1 MEELD
6 LMLSDME
13 SAAPLYRPTNFWES
27 GLASIVRDLRTNGF
41 ERFREHE
48 SARFFYV
55 PLHSMSIWQ
64 RRKRLVSL
72 VLAAMGTISKNSA
85 GRLREVISGTRRARE
100 EYRLFLAAN
109 PTAGLPLDVSESAVG
124 AGERFEVNGRLYSR
138 SFLNYLRGLTFLKKL
153 TNTDDVNSILEIGGG
168 YGTLGEILLKS
179 RPDGFYVDV
188 DIPPVAAVA
197 SYYLKQ
203 VFGEHAVLGYEQSR
217 DMQTI
222 DLDEL
227 RKSYRAVVL
236 CAWQLPR
243 VKGCV
248 DVFANFISFQEMEP
262 HVVANYVKVVQP
274 LVRKAVLLRNSV
286 RGKVVASKPGE
297 IGVLEQTTTND
308 IIRNFDQFELLGRD
322 SAVFGEENWKGTF
335 RSEVLCMQRA
345 SSNNGIE
352 SEEG

>member
-1 MEELD
+1 MDELD

-13 SAAPLYRPTNFWES
+13 AADPLYRPTNFWQS
-27 GLASIVRDLRTNGF
+27 GLASIVTDLRRHGF

-48 SARFFYV
+48 SAQFFYV
-55 PLHSMSIWQ
+55 PLHSRTIW
-64 RRKRLVSL
+64 RRQKWLVSL
-72 VLAAMGTISKNSA
+72 LLAVAGVIARSSA
-85 GRLREVISGTRRARE
+85 VKLREVMNGNRKARD
-100 EYRLFLAAN
+100 EYRLFRAAN
-109 PTAGLPLDVSESAVG
+109 PAAGLPLDVSESDIG
-124 AGERFEVNGRLYSR
+124 GGERFEVEGRLYSR

-153 TNTDDVNSILEIGGG
+153 TNTDDVRSILEIGGG

-203 VFGEHAVLGYEQSR
+203 VFGEHAVLSYEQSR
-217 DMQTI
+217 DMQVI

-243 VKGCV
+243 VKGHV

-262 HVVANYVKVVQP
+262 EVVANYVKVVQP

-297 IGVLEQTTTND
+297 IGVFEPTTTD
-308 IIRNFDQFELLGRD
+308 HIIRNFDQFELLGRD
-322 SAVFGEENWKGTF
+322 SAIFGEENPRANF
-335 RSEVLCMQRA
+335 RSEVLCMQRR
-345 SSNNGIE
+345 SME
-352 SEEG
+352 